1 MNFPDFSEFSAT
13 LSPEKIKEICDTINS
28 VNITSEFSLT
38 QEGLNSFATAMSS
51 TNLLFTLE
59 VLKLYH
65 NWLSEKLQ

>member
-13 LSPEKIKEICDTINS
+13 LSAEKIKEICDTINS
-28 VNITSEFSLT
+28 VNITSDFSLT
-38 QEGLNSFATAMSS
+38 QEGLNSFAAAMSS

-59 VLKLYH
+59 ILKLYH